1 MSEKIRIILIDRHQL
16 FREGIRLI
24 LDTNES
30 FQDVIVRDRFDKLQE
45 VLAHSDFDIILIDIN
60 IFMENHEELKNI
72 LHDKDT
78 KVIVLAD
85 QGEEYIVTDAIKTNP
100 HVHGF
105 LMREMEKASFIQAI
119 QIVKD
124 GPTVK
129 RIAHFL
135 TKRERSILQL
145 LTYGQSNQ
153 QIAETLDISIKTVK
167 NHVSSILKKMEVNDR
182 TQAAVMA
189 IRNHWVQF

>member
-45 VLAHSDFDIILIDIN
+45 VLALSDFDIILIDIN
-60 IFMENHEELKNI
+60 IFMENREELKNI

-85 QGEEYIVTDAIKTNP
+85 QGEEYIVTKAIQTNP

-167 NHVSSILKKMEVNDR
+167 NHVSSILKKMKVNDR

>member
-60 IFMENHEELKNI
+60 VFMENHEELKNI

-85 QGEEYIVTDAIKTNP
+85 QGEEYIVTKAIKTNP

-167 NHVSSILKKMEVNDR
+167 NHVSSILKKMKVNDR